1 MANLPAGAVTSA
13 FRTAKDS
20 AGQSEGASPTEWVV
34 FRVTD
39 VIEPTLD
46 LASEDAKKLKTSVER
61 GLADELVGQYVI
73 KMENEIGVTINQPAV
88 AQITG
93 ANN

>member
-1 MANLPAGAVTSA
+1 
-13 FRTAKDS
+13 
-20 AGQSEGASPTEWVV
+20 
-34 FRVTD
+34 
-39 VIEPTLD
+39 
-46 LASEDAKKLKTSVER
+46 VER

>member
-1 MANLPAGAVTSA
+1 
-13 FRTAKDS
+13 
-20 AGQSEGASPTEWVV
+20 VV

-39 VIEPTLD
+39 VTEPTLD
-46 LASEDAKKLKTSVER
+46 IASEEAKKLKTSVER
-61 GLADELVGQYVI
+61 GVAEELVGQYVI
-73 KMENEIGVTINQPAV
+73 KMESEIGVTINQPAV

>member
-1 MANLPAGAVTSA
+1 M
-13 FRTAKDS
+13 
-20 AGQSEGASPTEWVV
+20 

-39 VIEPTLD
+39 VTEPTLD
-46 LASEDAKKLKTSVER
+46 AASEDAKKLKASIER
-61 GLADELVGQYVI
+61 SGAEELVGQYVI